1 LPQILRKRSTVLP
14 LLSSNGRAGRDCL
27 FSGREHEPPVR
38 TLKEFVAHAKSD
50 SGKLSYGSAGVGS
63 ASHLAAELLKHM
75 GGFDMTHVPNKGM
88 NPALIVLMANQV
100 QVLFASVPGMLSEKS
115 NRIRPIAM
123 AELKRSALMPDM
135 PTMDESGLRGF
146 AVNNWAG
153 LLGPARIDYAI
164 VAILDTPEMKERV
177 KTLGSAC
184 L

>member
-1 LPQILRKRSTVLP
+1 
-14 LLSSNGRAGRDCL
+14 
-27 FSGREHEPPVR
+27 
-38 TLKEFVAHAKSD
+38 
-50 SGKLSYGSAGVGS
+50 
-63 ASHLAAELLKHM
+63 M
-75 GGFDMTHVPNKGM
+75 GGFDMTHVPNKRM

-135 PTMDESGLRGF
+135 PTMNESGLRGF